1 MAHTTE
7 RLRNR
12 DVEDIQVNTH
22 TYDMYIF
29 LLGRDSC
36 PKARLAGWVG
46 ILLIHCDKA
55 LQNSSVHRERFVD
68 LGALTAFLQTAL
80 TETHI
85 GRGII
90 E

>member
-1 MAHTTE
+1 MTC
-7 RLRNR
+7 
-12 DVEDIQVNTH
+12 
-22 TYDMYIF
+22 IF
-29 LLGRDSC
+29 SLKGIPAPRQGW
-36 PKARLAGWVG
+36 LAGG
-46 ILLIHCDKA
+46 NTLIHCDKA